1 MFTLDS
7 SFSLEKPWTEGM
19 PGRRVIQSKC
29 NCSYYHSVALFSL
42 FLWSKVNTLALFL
55 VSEIFAKTFFMY
67 TC

>member
-7 SFSLEKPWTEGM
+7 SLSLEKSWTEEM
-19 PGRRVIQSKC
+19 PWRRVIQSKC
-29 NCSYYHSVALFSL
+29 NCSYYHSVALFFS

-55 VSEIFAKTFFMY
+55 VSEIFTKTFFMY